1 MHGVAQSLREI
12 GATAGRRS
20 ALALCR
26 GEAGAVDVDVKE
38 QTVAFKGSSATLRSA
53 KWCLPLERKYF
64 EIVILA
70 IEHNSCLRCG
80 VATAS
85 LGSMFSASDT
95 GLGDDHQSWAV
106 NGLAQVSMDNGQTK
120 DYKCAPWKKGDV
132 IGIACDLVQMQMLVL
147 LNGSFA
153 VPDGGVFELDP
164 GVVGEGLVAAFSGQR
179 GMVCFNLGGRG
190 SICDTVCRFCGL

>member
-80 VATAS
+80 VATAL

-106 NGLAQVSMDNGQTK
+106 NGLSQKAIHNAKQRTAS
-120 DYKCAPWKKGDV
+120 APHGKEVTSLASRATSSRCRCSSYSTG
-132 IGIACDLVQMQMLVL
+132 ALRCPM
-147 LNGSFA
+147 
-153 VPDGGVFELDP
+153 
-164 GVVGEGLVAAFSGQR
+164 VASSSSTPASWARDSLPLSR